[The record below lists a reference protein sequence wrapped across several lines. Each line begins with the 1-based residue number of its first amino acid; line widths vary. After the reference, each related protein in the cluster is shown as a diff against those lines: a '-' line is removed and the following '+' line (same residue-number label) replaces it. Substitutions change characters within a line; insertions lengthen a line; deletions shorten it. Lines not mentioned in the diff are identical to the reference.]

1 MFFSPF
7 SDFEHKSETFP
18 HSRGKK
24 LAGLKKITFY
34 VSIWSFC
41 GKNCLKKSTFSPTF
55 EIWTNFFCTLFE
67 KNPLG
72 SVKLISMPSAKFLN
86 KNHRFF
92 EETVFFP
99 SFSDIQRK
107 FPYLPERNILAGLS
121 KMHNRCPKENLEE
134 KNSIK
139 NVFFFYKFWLLSE
152 KWSAN
157 LSFFFGEDVKAPL
170 YVFLWTIW
178 RRRIFSGKSHSVITC
193 VQWVMIFHPFVVIFS
208 TDLSKLNFT
217 FPKEYHLKKSV
228 FSKNSCFL
236 IATFGLW
243 TKHLRLLSKLFW
255 QRPPTSDLRFH
266 GNILRN

>member
-1 MFFSPF
+1 MSIIKFKEKIGFFPKLICFFSPF
-7 SDFEHKSETFP
+7 SYFEHKSETFP

-86 KNHRFF
+86 KNLRFF

-134 KNSIK
+134 KNWNN
-139 NVFFFYKFWLLSE
+139 NVFFSINSGFWARSGRPICRFFRWGCQNSTLRVVMN
-152 KWSAN
+152 N
-157 LSFFFGEDVKAPL
+157 LTKKSFL
-170 YVFLWTIW
+170 
-178 RRRIFSGKSHSVITC
+178 GKSQSLITL
-193 VQWVMIFHPFVVIFS
+193 VLWVMNFQPFVEISS
-208 TDLSKLNFT
+208 TGLSKLQFKC
-217 FPKEYHLKKSV
+217 P
-228 FSKNSCFL
+228 
-236 IATFGLW
+236 
-243 TKHLRLLSKLFW
+243 
-255 QRPPTSDLRFH
+255 
-266 GNILRN
+266 